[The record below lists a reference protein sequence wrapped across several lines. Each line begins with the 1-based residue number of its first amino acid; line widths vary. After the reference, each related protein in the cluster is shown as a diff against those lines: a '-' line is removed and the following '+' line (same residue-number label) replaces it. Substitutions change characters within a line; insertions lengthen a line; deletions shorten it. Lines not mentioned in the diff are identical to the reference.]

1 MLFEIQGRHAA
12 VGVSTAERMHVL
24 WLELNIAIAITVLK
38 LAWLEGHRRALAHWG
53 S

>member
-1 MLFEIQGRHAA
+1 MLFQIQGCHAA
-12 VGVSTAERMHVL
+12 VGVSTAESMR
-24 WLELNIAIAITVLK
+24 WLELQIAFAITVLK